1 MIRYVITLA
10 KLRTAISTVDANWF
24 ANASAVLGRLPDPP
38 KSSDF
43 KPLWSRIKGIY
54 MTLQH
59 EKCCFCEKPLEGK
72 VEQDVEHF
80 RPKAEV
86 KPWQV
91 PSRLLAQGVAVQ
103 QPTDGSSEPGY
114 SQLAY
119 SPFNYAIA
127 CKTCNSTLKKNFFP
141 IEGTRDSTATDPAK
155 MDGEKALL
163 IYPIGAVDD
172 DPEQLI
178 EFEALSPVPKSASGF
193 NRRRALVTIEVF
205 RLDDNSRRRPLFK
218 LRATFVWLLFLE
230 LERRA
235 NARSV
240 IQRQKRQTA
249 IEVLTSPEMPFANCL
264 RCFERLYRS
273 DQARAEA
280 IAEECQKFVKTKSTR
295 RRGT

>member
-1 MIRYVITLA
+1 VIRYGISPA
-10 KLRTAISTVDANWF
+10 SIHSAINKVDAKWF
-24 ANASAVLGRLPDPP
+24 ANAAAVLAGLPNPA

-43 KPLWSRIKGIY
+43 KPLWSKIKGVYIE
-54 MTLQH
+54 LQH
-59 EKCCFCEKPLEGK
+59 SKCCFCEKPLEGK

-86 KPWQV
+86 KPWKV
-91 PSRLLAQGVAVQ
+91 PSRLSAQGVAVQ

-178 EFEALSPVPKSASGF
+178 EFEALSPVPKKASGF

-240 IQRQKRQTA
+240 IQRQKDQAA
-249 IEVLTSPEMPFANCL
+249 IEMLTSPEMPFANCL
-264 RCFERLYRS
+264 RSFERLYGS

-280 IAEECQKFVKTKSTR
+280 IAEECQKFMKTKSTY